1 MLDIR
6 AIAINIYT
14 TRCHYIIHAGAEM
27 HIVMERKAV
36 ALGAIVKTQF
46 VFILNTVDEKQIFG
60 QPWLFSTML
69 EI

>member
-6 AIAINIYT
+6 VIAINIYT

-27 HIVMERKAV
+27 HFVMERKAV
-36 ALGAIVKTQF
+36 AMVKTQF

-60 QPWLFSTML
+60 QPWLFSTMS